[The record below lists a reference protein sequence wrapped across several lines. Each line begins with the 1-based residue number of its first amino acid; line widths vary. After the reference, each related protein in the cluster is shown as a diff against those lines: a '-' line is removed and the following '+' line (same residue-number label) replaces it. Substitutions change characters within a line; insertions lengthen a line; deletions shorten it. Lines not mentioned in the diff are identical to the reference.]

1 MPTITPFR
9 AIRPRRDLAHRIAA
23 LPYDVYDREEAQRIV
38 SREPLSFLR
47 IDRAETTLPPEV
59 DQYDPQVYTQARALL
74 DEMMVK
80 GDFLRE
86 ARDCYYIYE
95 LTMDG
100 HVQSGIVA
108 CSQVADYQN
117 DIIKKHEET
126 RPDKLKD
133 RINHINATDAH
144 TGPIFLTYRAQAEID
159 GIVDAQKTAAPEY
172 DFHSEDGVRH
182 RVWVVDGAHGI
193 RSICTAFAQV
203 PLSYIADGHHRT
215 ASAVGVGLRR
225 RAQNPHHLGNEEYM
239 RFLSVLFPHD
249 QLKIMPYNRVVA
261 DLCKH
266 SVDEFVATVK
276 KQGFLLEY
284 VGKAPVAPEKKG
296 IFGMYLDNGWY
307 RLQATDRL
315 YGNGILNR
323 LDVSILQNH
332 LLGPVLNIGDP
343 RTDRRL
349 ECVGGIRGLS
359 ELERKVSGNVAFSL
373 YPTAMDELLGVAD
386 AGLLM
391 PPKSTWFEPKLRS
404 GLFIHALDGSCLK

>member
-23 LPYDVYDREEAQRIV
+23 LPYDVYSREEALRIV

-74 DEMMVK
+74 TEMVEK
-80 GDFLRE
+80 GNFLMDTT
-86 ARDCYYIYE
+86 DCFYIYE
-95 LTMDG
+95 LTMDE

-133 RINHINATDAH
+133 RINHIDATDAH
-144 TGPIFLTYRAQAEID
+144 TGPIFLTYRAQAEIND
-159 GIVDAQKTAAPEY
+159 IVSAEKTAPPEY
-172 DFHSEDGVRH
+172 DFCADDGVRH
-182 RVWVVDGAHGI
+182 RVWVVSSTQSTENI
-193 RSICTAFAQV
+193 RAAFARIN
-203 PLSYIADGHHRT
+203 LSYIADGHHRT

-225 RAQNPHHLGNEEYM
+225 RAQNPHHRGDEEYM

-249 QLKIMPYNRVVA
+249 ELRILPYNRIVS
-261 DLCKH
+261 DLCNY
-266 SVDEFVATVK
+266 SVDEFIQAVE
-276 KQGFLLEY
+276 KQGFIVEY
-284 VGKAPVAPEKKG
+284 VGRAAVSPEKKG
-296 IFGMYLDNGWY
+296 VFGMCLDNGWY
-307 RLQATDRL
+307 RLQAKDLLR
-315 YGNGILNR
+315 GEDIIDA
-323 LDVSILQNH
+323 LDVTILHNH
-332 LLGPVLNIGDP
+332 LLGPLLNIGEA
-343 RTDRRL
+343 RTDKRL

-359 ELERKVSGNVAFSL
+359 ELEQKVSGGVGFSL
-373 YPTAMDELLGVAD
+373 YPTAMNDLLSVAD
-386 AGLLM
+386 AGLLL

-404 GLFIHALDGSCLK
+404 GLFIHSMDRP